1 MPEDPIE
8 NRSTVSEAGFQSGE
22 ADLTQGVRHLLSHFL
37 RLGIPHVPRTTPE
50 SAAEDLQ
57 ELAEAHGV
65 QFSGSGD
72 TRNDFARTAS
82 PASPDALA
90 AEGQTPAPSSLQER
104 RRQAGAAIS
113 KGAYGTPASEVT
125 ASPSEPVPGRAS
137 VSGMPGPRNFSG
149 RKEVV
154 VVHPEAYSLPVL
166 GVDERTEALGQCAQ
180 EVAACSACPALAMS
194 RRHTVFGEGSVT
206 PRFCFFGEAPGAEED
221 RSGRPFVGP
230 AGQLLTKMIEACTL
244 RREDVYILNTI
255 KCRPPGNRNPELE
268 EVAQCR
274 HFFEHQFEIL
284 QPDYIVCLGAVASRA
299 LLMTTLQVGQLR
311 GVFHQY
317 KRSKVLVTYHPSYL
331 LRQPDAKRAAWED
344 LQMLMRDAG
353 VQLPSAKK
361 PPRSTG

>member
-1 MPEDPIE
+1 MPDDPIE
-8 NRSTVSEAGFQSGE
+8 NRSTVSESGYQTDE
-22 ADLTQGVRHLLSHFL
+22 ASLTQGVRHLLSHFL
-37 RLGIPHVPRTTPE
+37 RLGIPHVPRAIPE
-50 SAAEDLQ
+50 LAAEDLLQ
-57 ELAEAHGV
+57 LGETYGV
-65 QFSGSGD
+65 QLQGAGGPG
-72 TRNDFARTAS
+72 NDSDQTRTAS
-82 PASPDALA
+82 NADTSAINGKAPA
-90 AEGQTPAPSSLQER
+90 TSSLQER
-104 RRQAGAAIS
+104 RKQAGAAIA
-113 KGAYGTPASEVT
+113 KGAYGTPSSEAS
-125 ASPSEPVPGRAS
+125 SPSREPVPGRAS
-137 VSGMPGPRNFSG
+137 VSDAAGPRRVSS
-149 RKEVV
+149 RKEVLV
-154 VVHPEAYSLPVL
+154 VQPGEFSLPVL
-166 GVDERTEALGQCAQ
+166 GAHERTEALGRYEQ
-180 EVAACSACPALAMS
+180 EVAGCSACPALAMS
-194 RRHTVFGEGSVT
+194 RKHTVFGEGSVN

-274 HFFEHQFEIL
+274 HFFEQQFEIL
-284 QPDYIVCLGAVASRA
+284 QPEYIVCLGAVASRA

-353 VQLPSAKK
+353 VELPSTKK
-361 PPRSTG
+361 PRTTG